1 MKKLLALMVAGLVP
15 LAVAGCAAY
24 PRIGGYQTSGL
35 EWLLGFLIFMAYL
48 VAIFTIA
55 VLTFRKGRPVLGCL
69 GFFFPFLWL
78 IGAIMPSKP
87 GSTAYI
93 NEGQYRSAQM
103 DKYTR

>member
-1 MKKLLALMVAGLVP
+1 MKKLLALMVVGLVP
-15 LAVAGCAAY
+15 LVVGACAAY

-35 EWLLGFLIFMAYL
+35 EWLLGFMIFMAYL

-78 IGAIMPSKP
+78 IGAVLPSKQ
-87 GSTAYI
+87 GSMAYI
-93 NEGQYRSAQM
+93 NEGQRQAAQM
-103 DKYTR
+103 EQYTR